1 MNNELVLRDGFDVLV
16 ARRKAG
22 LKQYQLAARLGV
34 SHTVVCDIERG
45 RRSVSP
51 EMAERLREALCE
63 VAV

>member
-45 RRSVSP
+45 RRNVSP
-51 EMAERLREALCE
+51 EMADRLREALCE